1 MKTSE
6 LCKAITKIA
15 WGYIFLHLD
24 FNLNTLDILPS
35 WAGYL
40 LFLSALPA
48 IGEEEES
55 ANLLRPLGIILTV
68 EEVVSWLNKGLANS
82 YYNLNAVSI
91 IASVISLYF
100 HFQLLTN
107 LANIAQRYECSQ
119 EKKLLTLRTVKTL
132 LTTFFAIITSL
143 EIENF
148 MIYALLIIF
157 FVVTIWICKVLFS
170 FKSELQKKLEQIDDE
185 TQDEVMV

>member
-1 MKTSE
+1 MKQSE

-15 WGYIFLHLD
+15 WGYILLHLD

-40 LFLSALPA
+40 LFISALPA

-55 ANLLRPLGIILTV
+55 ANLLRPLGIILAVV
-68 EEVVSWLNKGLANS
+68 EVITWLNKGFANG
-82 YYNLNAVSI
+82 YYKLNAVSI
-91 IASVISLYF
+91 IASTISLYF

-107 LANIAQRYECSQ
+107 LASIAHKYECSQ
-119 EKKLLTLRTVKTL
+119 ENKLLTLRTVKTL
-132 LTTFFAIITSL
+132 LTTFFAIILSL

-148 MIYALLIIF
+148 VIYALLIIF

-170 FKSELQKKLEQIDDE
+170 FKNELQEKLQQIEDE
-185 TQDEVMV
+185 TQNGVIV

>member
-1 MKTSE
+1 MKPRE
-6 LCKAITKIA
+6 LCKAISKIA
-15 WGYIFLHLD
+15 WGYILLHLD
-24 FNLNTLDILPS
+24 FNLNTLDILPN

-40 LFLSALPA
+40 LFISALSA

-55 ANLLRPLGIILTV
+55 AKLLKPLGTILTAI
-68 EEVVSWLNKGLANS
+68 EMVSWMNKGFLNS
-82 YYNLNAVSI
+82 YFNLGAVSI
-91 IASVISLYF
+91 IASAISLYF

-107 LANIAQRYECSQ
+107 LAGIAHKYECPQ
-119 EKKLLTLRTVKTL
+119 EKMLLNLRTVKTI

-148 MIYALLIIF
+148 VIYALLIIF

-170 FKSELQKKLEQIDDE
+170 FKNELQTKLEHIEAE
-185 TQDEVMV
+185 TQDEVVV